1 MAAVARPWCPR
12 RLPNSGREAPDYCG
26 VGDGEEGCVSCTS
39 GVAAGDGLSADGDA
53 AGEFN
58 LSEEGAGINDSRD
71 LLAALDVAVG
81 FAVGGGGGSAFV
93 GGGPDESGVA
103 STRVERDFGRGVGV
117 AST

>member
-1 MAAVARPWCPR
+1 MPS
-12 RLPNSGREAPDYCG
+12 SGRETTDYCG

-39 GVAAGDGLSADGDA
+39 GIAAGDGLVGDGDA

-58 LSEEGAGINDSRD
+58 LSEEGACINDSRE

-81 FAVGGGGGSAFV
+81 IAAGGGAASAFV
-93 GGGPDESGVA
+93 GGGLDVCGVA
-103 STRVERDFGRGVGV
+103 STWVERDLGRGVGV